1 MTSTTLERVIVIVAM
16 TVGVMGFYFV
26 LSDINA
32 VVSNAIRKDI
42 EFSARLSMLEKI
54 QIKYQLKQDIYKNAK
69 MCLYEDEFKTVE
81 LDYDFFYSKFPI
93 SLREDLKFH
102 VNSQKLA
109 NFALFKDLDRKV
121 MNRLCDCLKEIEFE
135 PSKPHQTKSFT
146 TRTTPPKTS
155 SSSAQARP

>member
-1 MTSTTLERVIVIVAM
+1 M

-54 QIKYQLKQDIYKNAK
+54 QIKYQLQPQIYKNAK
-69 MCLYEDEFKTVE
+69 MSLYEDEFRVDT
-81 LDYDFFYSKFPI
+81 LDFDFFYSKFPI

-102 VNSQKLA
+102 VNSQKLSQ
-109 NFALFKDLDRKV
+109 FCIFKDLDRKI
-121 MNRLCDCLKEIEFE
+121 MNRLSECLQEMEFE
-135 PSKPHQTKSFT
+135 PSKPDQTKSFT
-146 TRTTPPKTS
+146 TRTTRPRTS
-155 SSSAQARP
+155 SSSARGRP